1 MEIVSIGAGG
11 RYRTSVVD
19 ESVSEDALGA
29 GLGSDVEAETGQIA

>member
-1 MEIVSIGAGG
+1 MEVLSVGAGSG
-11 RYRTSVVD
+11 DNAGDVD

>member
-11 RYRTSVVD
+11 RYSAGVID

-29 GLGSDVEAETGQIA
+29 GLGGDVEAETGQIT